1 MSRHVTSAVFDTR
14 EQAETAVARLRSHGI
29 SDRDISIIARH
40 GDSNEVMDGRG
51 DTISDGDG
59 TGVVKGAG
67 LGAGLGA
74 LAGVAAL
81 LIPGVG
87 PFIAAGALVPA
98 LGLAGAS
105 VATGALAGAA
115 TGGLVGALTDY
126 GVSDTDARYYEDR
139 LGGQGTVVTVDLTSA
154 GMDEATVSNVLYDAG
169 GHNSTRAP
177 GGAMSDGTMSGT
189 SDMSGTTTRTTTTT
203 TY

>member
-1 MSRHVTSAVFDTR
+1 MSRHVTSAIFDSQA
-14 EQAETAVARLRSHGI
+14 QAESAVSQLRHAGV
-29 SDRDISIIARH
+29 SDRDISIIAQH
-40 GDSNEVMDGRG
+40 GDNTQVQDGRG
-51 DTISDGDG
+51 DMISDGDG
-59 TGVVKGAG
+59 SGIAKGAG
-67 LGAGLGA
+67 VGAGVGA

-98 LGLAGAS
+98 LGIAGAS

-126 GVSDTDARYYEDR
+126 GVSDADSRYYEER
-139 LGGQGTVVTVDLTSA
+139 VRSGGVLVTVDLTSA
-154 GMDEATVSNVLYDAG
+154 GMDESAVSDMLYAAG
-169 GHNSTRAP
+169 GHNSTRTA
-177 GGAMSDGTMSGT
+177 GSMSMDTMQS
-189 SDMSGTTTRTTTTT
+189 TTTTT

>member
-1 MSRHVTSAVFDTR
+1 MSRHVTSAVFDTQA
-14 EQAETAVARLRSHGI
+14 QAEAAVSQLRHAGI
-29 SDRDISIIARH
+29 SDRDISIIAQH
-40 GDSNEVMDGRG
+40 GERTEVQDGRG

-59 TGVVKGAG
+59 HGVAKGATM
-67 LGAGLGA
+67 GAGVGA

-126 GVSDTDARYYEDR
+126 GVSESDSHYYEER
-139 LGGQGTVVTVDLTSA
+139 VRRGGVIVTVDLTSA
-154 GMDEATVSNVLYDAG
+154 GMSESAVSDVLYAGG
-169 GHNSTRAP
+169 GHNSTRAA
-177 GGAMSDGTMSGT
+177 GSMDTAGSA
-189 SDMSGTTTRTTTTT
+189 TRTTTTNV